1 MMMVLD
7 THLLH
12 RLFAIEERLKL
23 PGSIV
28 CLEQLR
34 QALNSEASFRDSIA
48 KLIRDGGFNFSNPM
62 FSAGVSAG
70 VSRVPPVAAACGEY
84 AAPNAIL
91 KNLTSK
97 SKSQTKID
105 FMNTAQGIKLRH
117 ENGAH
122 VEGSDRNHSG
132 SCMLCG
138 ARTCK
143 FCITCSQAC
152 RGKNNEKVQ
161 FNVCSTDSQN
171 VAGRRNIYTC
181 FQLMHSANELVYDA
195 GREKC
200 TSENHS
206 RSLSDLNAA
215 KRIRIGDG
223 GATQP
228 QDGATP
234 SQDGATL
241 PQFIESENE
250 GLV

>member
-1 MMMVLD
+1 M
-7 THLLH
+7 
-12 RLFAIEERLKL
+12 
-23 PGSIV
+23 
-28 CLEQLR
+28 
-34 QALNSEASFRDSIA
+34 
-48 KLIRDGGFNFSNPM
+48 FN
-62 FSAGVSAG
+62 AGVSAG
-70 VSRVPPVAAACGEY
+70 VPPVPPVAAACGES
-84 AAPNAIL
+84 APNAML

-105 FMNTAQGIKLRH
+105 FMNTAQGIKLRR

-122 VEGSDRNHSG
+122 VEGIDHNHFG
-132 SCMLCG
+132 SCFLCG
-138 ARTCK
+138 ARTSK
-143 FCITCSQAC
+143 FCVSCSQA

-161 FNVCSTDSQN
+161 FKVCSTESQN
-171 VAGRRNIYTC
+171 GAGRRNIYTC

-241 PQFIESENE
+241 PQFI
-250 GLV
+250 